1 MYPAIFLDRDG
12 VIIENQPAYVRS
24 WADVIIYPEALTAL
38 AGISDGPYK
47 IVIVTNQ
54 SVVGRGIISLDAAQA
69 INERLVNEIAGAN
82 GRIDKVYICPHAP
95 EAQCNCRKPKPGLLL
110 QACQELSLDL
120 SRSIMIGDALTD
132 LQAGQA
138 AGVART
144 ALVLSGRGAV
154 QMSLPE
160 AAKIRPLLTYNSL
173 ADALAEIN

>member
-1 MYPAIFLDRDG
+1 
-12 VIIENQPAYVRS
+12 
-24 WADVIIYPEALTAL
+24 
-38 AGISDGPYK
+38 
-47 IVIVTNQ
+47 
-54 SVVGRGIISLDAAQA
+54 
-69 INERLVNEIAGAN
+69 
-82 GRIDKVYICPHAP
+82 
-95 EAQCNCRKPKPGLLL
+95 
-110 QACQELSLDL
+110 
-120 SRSIMIGDALTD
+120 MIGDALTD